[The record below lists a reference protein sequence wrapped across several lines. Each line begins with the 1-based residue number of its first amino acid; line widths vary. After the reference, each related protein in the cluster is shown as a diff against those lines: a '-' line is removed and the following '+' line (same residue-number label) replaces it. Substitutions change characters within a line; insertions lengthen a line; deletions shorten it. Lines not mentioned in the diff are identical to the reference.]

1 MTVVHCVVHCCI
13 SRDPLLIKELRERY
27 EAAARLPEKKEARKR
42 VKQERLPWSEDVKH
56 TMLSKFY
63 NVYIALLSLS
73 SPLYI
78 PREQLLDD
86 VCGVS

>member
-1 MTVVHCVVHCCI
+1 MCTGLCTVLLYFK
-13 SRDPLLIKELRERY
+13 RPLLIKELRERY

-63 NVYIALLSLS
+63 NVYIVLLSPLLS
-73 SPLYI
+73 TFLEKS
-78 PREQLLDD
+78 LLDA